1 MFRWYQDAARCYVY
15 LSDVSVRSRDGTFL
29 HLRWESTF
37 RNSQWFMREWTLQEL
52 LAPKVVHFYSRDES
66 RLGDKQ
72 SLGQQIV
79 GITGIPMEALLGQP
93 LSRFTV
99 ENRFSWAQNRQTTM
113 EEDKAYSHLGIFGVF
128 LPLIYGEGQPN
139 ALRRLRKEVRESID
153 VILEPTIDLPA
164 PGTAIEEVFVGVMG
178 PIGSGKRSLI
188 ELIVGPQDDLLDPVT
203 RSSTEN
209 IASRSFLYAGRSRV
223 NLVEFPGFVDRAK
236 SDAEILSDVA
246 SWLAVAYRSNIQLCG
261 IIYLHR
267 NTDLRMG
274 GTGRK
279 NL

>member
-37 RNSQWFMREWTLQEL
+37 RNSQWFTREWTLQEL

-113 EEDKAYSHLGIFGVF
+113 EEDKAYSLLGIFGVF

-153 VILEPTIDLPA
+153 VILEPTIGNFDEAL
-164 PGTAIEEVFVGVMG
+164 
-178 PIGSGKRSLI
+178 
-188 ELIVGPQDDLLDPVT
+188 
-203 RSSTEN
+203 SS
-209 IASRSFLYAGRSRV
+209 A
-223 NLVEFPGFVDRAK
+223 RANF
-236 SDAEILSDVA
+236 IL
-246 SWLAVAYRSNIQLCG
+246 
-261 IIYLHR
+261 
-267 NTDLRMG
+267 
-274 GTGRK
+274 
-279 NL
+279 